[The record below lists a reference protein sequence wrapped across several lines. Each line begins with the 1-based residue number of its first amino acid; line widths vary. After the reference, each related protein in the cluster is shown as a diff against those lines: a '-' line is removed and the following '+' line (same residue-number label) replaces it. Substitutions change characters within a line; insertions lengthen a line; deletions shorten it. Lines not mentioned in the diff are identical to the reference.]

1 MSKRYVRAIKLSP
14 EKLLEVKEK
23 SLEYSKADPKL
34 TKEVEEFWKSPNVY
48 AVLVQKYINSMRD
61 AVIIVT
67 DIPWKEAVKE
77 VPRKVAAGIKTIN
90 ISVGALMLNY
100 TPAVEMMSSEEHK
113 KYLKVD
119 KVEVPIFTSIFSTL
133 SAQAQKNISAAALE
147 SMRASDER
155 SRREYAEARANRLQR
170 RLDEA
175 QKDNQMEKRQ
185 LENTELEGLAVT
197 ERKDRIKVVK
207 KHGVSI
213 ILAVALILVAL
224 FAILK

>member
-1 MSKRYVRAIKLSP
+1 
-14 EKLLEVKEK
+14 
-23 SLEYSKADPKL
+23 
-34 TKEVEEFWKSPNVY
+34 
-48 AVLVQKYINSMRD
+48 
-61 AVIIVT
+61 
-67 DIPWKEAVKE
+67 
-77 VPRKVAAGIKTIN
+77 
-90 ISVGALMLNY
+90 
-100 TPAVEMMSSEEHK
+100 
-113 KYLKVD
+113 
-119 KVEVPIFTSIFSTL
+119 
-133 SAQAQKNISAAALE
+133 
-147 SMRASDER
+147 MRASDER